1 MLAAHST
8 VMAVNVLD
16 GRSLI
21 DTFGTLGIAVVLL
34 IETGLLVGLVLPG
47 DSLLF
52 SAGLFCATSNNSTVH
67 LHLGWVLLAAI
78 GGTLIGSQIG
88 YHLGQS
94 AGPRLLAAK
103 DRPRLVAAVER
114 TRTFLE
120 NYGIPKA
127 IVLARFVPVV
137 RTLINP
143 LAGIV
148 GVPVRQFTIYQVVG
162 GVAWTLVVTI
172 AGWQL
177 GSHIHNIDHYLLPI
191 VALVV
196 ILSLI
201 PVLLEVRKD
210 RRGRTTA

>member
-8 VMAVNVLD
+8 VLAVNVLD

-21 DTFGTLGIAVVLL
+21 DTFGTLGVAVVLL

-52 SAGLFCATSNNSTVH
+52 TAGLFCATSNDSTVH
-67 LHLGWVLLAAI
+67 LHIGWVLVAAI

-88 YHLGQS
+88 YHLGRS
-94 AGPRLLAAK
+94 AGPRLLSARE
-103 DRPRLVAAVER
+103 RPRLAAAVTR
-114 TRTFLE
+114 TREFLAA
-120 NYGIPKA
+120 YGIPKA

-148 GVPVRQFTIYQVVG
+148 DVPPRQFTLWQIVG
-162 GVAWTLVVTI
+162 GLAWVLVVTI

-191 VALVV
+191 VAVV
-196 ILSLI
+196 IALSLL
-201 PVLLEVRKD
+201 PVYLEVRRN
-210 RRGRTTA
+210 RRARAAD